1 MTDPFD
7 PAAVSRLASG
17 VGYIVAEGECEISE
31 TFLKFLLREEQGVFL
46 SPEIGD
52 LDERLA
58 VRETATPPISIA
70 SKLLI
75 SAVVWASN
83 HIGATEPLA
92 PKFQQRNLRDE
103 HSFVSTLHP
112 SFASVDFHIRYRPG
126 SQFRQPRARDKG
138 NCGCRCPCSQ

>member
-46 SPEIGD
+46 SPEIGA

-58 VRETATPPISIA
+58 VHELQRRR
-70 SKLLI
+70 
-75 SAVVWASN
+75 
-83 HIGATEPLA
+83 
-92 PKFQQRNLRDE
+92 FQSHQ
-103 HSFVSTLHP
+103 SS
-112 SFASVDFHIRYRPG
+112 
-126 SQFRQPRARDKG
+126 
-138 NCGCRCPCSQ
+138 